1 MPGNRSEN
9 LSRSKF
15 EEWLSPT
22 GALVV
27 GIPSVITEKI
37 LWEIAAL
44 GNTRFLAQIGLG
56 GLPSKETATIKSN
69 C

>member
-27 GIPSVITEKI
+27 GIPSGVTERI
-37 LWEIAAL
+37 LWEIEAL
-44 GNTRFLAQIGLG
+44 GNIRFLAQIGPG
-56 GLPSKETATIKSN
+56 GLPFKETATIKSN